1 MTQVEPG
8 SGGQTNDPEATQRF
22 VVGDRVCLFL
32 SLPYLKT
39 ADPMPMLRPP
49 DLVAP
54 GEVGTVSE
62 IRARDQVAVRFRR
75 GNFLLSQRD
84 LKPASASD

>member
-1 MTQVEPG
+1 MTQAESG
-8 SGGQTNDPEATQRF
+8 SGGQTNDPAETPSF
-22 VVGDRVCLFL
+22 VVGDRVCLHL

-75 GNFLLSQRD
+75 GSFLLSLRD
-84 LKPASASD
+84 LRLATGSD